1 MADSEKP
8 LNNQTWEVH
17 QQNTAATYFI
27 VVPSVGSP
35 AEGRGWWD
43 PQQSPRRF
51 GHVYLLL
58 FRSQTTSYCTQKT

>member
-1 MADSEKP
+1 MGGSPTKYGSHSI
-8 LNNQTWEVH
+8 L
-17 QQNTAATYFI
+17 

-43 PQQSPRRF
+43 PQRSPRRF

-58 FRSQTTSYCTQKT
+58 FRIVLKKHRKISAEKPNTT